1 MPTDTLTDD
10 ETPGESGS
18 LAAPRALAP
27 DAVAGVEFERGWRLP
42 FPPRVAGV
50 LERASPQW
58 LLKELARADRD
69 LTRLAALLA
78 ETPERRRRASLLGA
92 VLLNAA
98 LLTLLAVYGRVHI
111 FVPNKPASS
120 ISVVYVDL
128 PPAAVPDLRDP
139 EVAPEPEP
147 EPEPVPEPEVIP
159 EPEPDPVPAP
169 EPEPEPE
176 PQERKP
182 EPEDRPEPEPPPL
195 DLTPAPD
202 FTRPSEIE
210 NAPLIPDEPAP
221 AAMAPEQEERP
232 GDIAVDGEQTPAEEA
247 PPLVSAEPEA
257 REARAE
263 EDSGDENEEDEEQGA
278 GERAAGDLQ
287 SREQAP
293 VAEVRRPDPAAP
305 SGDDSFDEEPVFSG
319 RRFNLPAVDL
329 PKGDTPVRPG
339 SSGVMAIFCPEEFAD
354 KDKAAECA
362 GRTEIRSGWRP
373 GASGEDFS
381 KAAAILKQRRQ
392 EGDFSDD
399 DVRYG
404 SELARAANDRARQD
418 DIEDFRRG
426 QADDLA
432 KTGIASDPASAT
444 RPDLV
449 PPGAEPSWT
458 RRDDPLVDGKDVE
471 KLRKELEEAERR
483 NNPDAE

>member
-10 ETPGESGS
+10 ETPGENGS

-27 DAVAGVEFERGWRLP
+27 EEVAGVEFARDDRLP
-42 FPPRVAGV
+42 FPPRIAGV
-50 LERASPQW
+50 LERATPAW

-69 LTRLAALLA
+69 ITRLAAHLA
-78 ETPERRRRASLLGA
+78 ETPARRRRASLIGA

-111 FVPNKPASS
+111 FVPNKPAES

-159 EPEPDPVPAP
+159 EPEPEPVP
-169 EPEPEPE
+169 EPEPEPKE
-176 PQERKP
+176 P
-182 EPEDRPEPEPPPL
+182 EPEPQDEPEPEPPPL
-195 DLTPAPD
+195 DLTPEPD

-221 AAMAPEQEERP
+221 AAAAPEQEERP
-232 GDIAVDGEQTPAEEA
+232 GDIVVEGEQTPAEDA
-247 PPLVSAEPEA
+247 DPLLSVEPEA

-263 EDSGDENEEDEEQGA
+263 EDAGDEQDDDEEGA
-278 GERAAGDLQ
+278 GERAAGELEQ
-287 SREQAP
+287 REQAP
-293 VAEVRRPDPAAP
+293 VAETRTPEPAKTA
-305 SGDDSFDEEPVFSG
+305 GDDSFDEEPVFSG
-319 RRFNLPAVDL
+319 RRFNLPQVDL
-329 PKGDTPVRPG
+329 PKGDTPVKPG
-339 SSGVMAIFCPEEFAD
+339 SSGVMAIFCPEEFED
-354 KDKAAECA
+354 KEKAAECA

-381 KAAAILKQRRQ
+381 KAAAILRTKRQ
-392 EGDFSDD
+392 EGDFSGD

-404 SELARAANDRARQD
+404 TDLARAANDRARQD

-426 QADDLA
+426 QAEDLG
-432 KTGIASDPASAT
+432 KTGLASDPAAAN
-444 RPDLV
+444 RPDLS

-458 RRDDPLVDGKDVE
+458 RRDDPLVNEKDVE
-471 KLRKELEEAERR
+471 KLRRELEEAERR
-483 NNPDAE
+483 NNPDRDE

>member
-10 ETPGESGS
+10 ETPGENGS
-18 LAAPRALAP
+18 LAVPRALAP
-27 DAVAGVEFERGWRLP
+27 DDVIGVAFERGWRLP
-42 FPPRVAGV
+42 FPPRAAGV
-50 LERASPQW
+50 LERATPAW

-69 LTRLAALLA
+69 VTRLAAHLA
-78 ETPERRRRASLLGA
+78 ETPARRRRASLIGA
-92 VLLNAA
+92 ILLNTA

-111 FVPNKPASS
+111 FVPNKPAES

-147 EPEPVPEPEVIP
+147 EPVPEPEILPEPEPQPVPEPEP
-159 EPEPDPVPAP
+159 LTQEPEPK
-169 EPEPEPE
+169 
-176 PQERKP
+176 PQDE
-182 EPEDRPEPEPPPL
+182 PEPEPPPL
-195 DLTPAPD
+195 DLTPEPD

-221 AAMAPEQEERP
+221 AAAAPEQEERP
-232 GDIAVDGEQTPAEEA
+232 GDIVVKGEQTPAEDA
-247 PPLVSAEPEA
+247 DPLLSVEPEA

-263 EDSGDENEEDEEQGA
+263 EDAGEEQEDDEEGA
-278 GERAAGDLQ
+278 GERAAGELET
-287 SREQAP
+287 REQAP
-293 VAEVRRPDPAAP
+293 VAETPTPEPAKTA
-305 SGDDSFDEEPVFSG
+305 GDDSFDEEPVFSG

-329 PKGDTPVRPG
+329 PKGDTPVKPG
-339 SSGVMAIFCPEEFAD
+339 SSGVMAIFCPEEFTD

-381 KAAAILKQRRQ
+381 KAAAILRSKR
-392 EGDFSDD
+392 EDGDFSGD

-404 SELARAANDRARQD
+404 TDLARAANDRARQN

-426 QADDLA
+426 QSEDLNSA
-432 KTGIASDPASAT
+432 GLASDPAAAN
-444 RPDLV
+444 RPDLT

-458 RRDDPLVDGKDVE
+458 RRDDPLVNEGDVE
-471 KLRKELEEAERR
+471 KLRKDLEDAERR
-483 NNPDAE
+483 RNPDSDG

>member
-10 ETPGESGS
+10 ETPGEHGS
-18 LAAPRALAP
+18 LTAPCALAP
-27 DAVAGVEFERGWRLP
+27 DDVIDVAFEREDRLP
-42 FPPRVAGV
+42 FPPRTRGV
-50 LERASPQW
+50 LERAAPGW
-58 LLKELARADRD
+58 LLKEVARADRD
-69 LTRLAALLA
+69 LARLAAHLA
-78 ETPERRRRASLLGA
+78 ETPARRRRTSLIGA

-111 FVPNKPASS
+111 FVPNKPADS

-147 EPEPVPEPEVIP
+147 EPEPVPEPEVLP
-159 EPEPDPVPAP
+159 EPEPEPI
-169 EPEPEPE
+169 PEPEPE
-176 PQERKP
+176 PQEP
-182 EPEDRPEPEPPPL
+182 EPEPQDAPEPEPPPL
-195 DLTPAPD
+195 NLTPEPE

-221 AAMAPEQEERP
+221 AAAAPEQEERP
-232 GDIAVDGEQTPAEEA
+232 GDIVVEGEQTPAEDA
-247 PPLVSAEPEA
+247 DPLLSVEPEA

-263 EDSGDENEEDEEQGA
+263 EDAGDEQEDDEEGA
-278 GERAAGDLQ
+278 GERAAGELEN
-287 SREQAP
+287 REQAP
-293 VAEVRRPDPAAP
+293 VAETQAPDPAKTA
-305 SGDDSFDEEPVFSG
+305 GDDSFDEEPVFSG
-319 RRFNLPAVDL
+319 RRFTLPQVDL
-329 PKGDTPVRPG
+329 PKGDTPVKPG
-339 SSGVMAIFCPEEFAD
+339 SSGVMAIFCPEEFTD

-381 KAAAILKQRRQ
+381 KAAAILRQ
-392 EGDFSDD
+392 KREGGDFSGD

-404 SELARAANDRARQD
+404 TDLARAANDRARQN

-426 QADDLA
+426 QAEDLNN
-432 KTGIASDPASAT
+432 TGLASDPAAAN
-444 RPDLV
+444 RPDLT

-458 RRDDPLVDGKDVE
+458 RRDDPLVNEKDVE
-471 KLRKELEEAERR
+471 KLRKDLEEAERR
-483 NNPDAE
+483 NNPGDDE

>member
-10 ETPGESGS
+10 ETPGEHGS
-18 LAAPRALAP
+18 IAAPRALAP
-27 DAVAGVEFERGWRLP
+27 EDVAGVEFERDWRLP

-50 LERASPQW
+50 LERVSPHW
-58 LLKELARADRD
+58 LLQELARADRD
-69 LTRLAALLA
+69 LTRFAATLA
-78 ETPERRRRASLLGA
+78 ETPERRRRASLIGA

-98 LLTLLAVYGRVHI
+98 MLTLLAIYGRVHI

-147 EPEPVPEPEVIP
+147 EPVPEPEIIP
-159 EPEPDPVPAP
+159 EPEPDPVP
-169 EPEPEPE
+169 EPEPE
-176 PQERKP
+176 PQEPKP
-182 EPEDRPEPEPPPL
+182 QPEKLPTPEPPPL
-195 DLTPAPD
+195 DLTPEPD

-221 AAMAPEQEERP
+221 AAAAPEQEERP
-232 GDIAVDGEQTPAEEA
+232 GDIVVDGEQTPAEKS
-247 PPLVSAEPEA
+247 PPLVSVEPEA
-257 REARAE
+257 REARAKEDAGDEKE
-263 EDSGDENEEDEEQGA
+263 EDQETGA
-278 GERAAGDLQ
+278 GERAAGELEA
-287 SREQAP
+287 REQAP
-293 VAEVRRPDPAAP
+293 VADSRAAEP
-305 SGDDSFDEEPVFSG
+305 SKPTGDDSFDEEPVFAG

-329 PKGDTPVRPG
+329 PKGDTPVKPG
-339 SSGVMAIFCPEEFAD
+339 SSGVMAIFCPEEFTD

-381 KAAAILKQRRQ
+381 KAAAVLKQRRQ
-392 EGDFSDD
+392 EGDFSGD

-404 SELARAANDRARQD
+404 TDLARAANDRARQE

-426 QADDLA
+426 QADDLG
-432 KTGIASDPASAT
+432 KTGIASDPSAAD
-444 RPDLV
+444 RPDLSG
-449 PPGAEPSWT
+449 PGAEPSWT
-458 RRDDPLVDGKDVE
+458 RRDDPLVDQKDVE

-483 NNPDAE
+483 NNPGGD